1 MKFHLPRNRR
11 DHRMAGLFPS
21 LLLLLVPL
29 SLTALAGAVPSSPH
43 DKLFPDKI
51 ARELAGY
58 QDVVEQIVDY
68 AVNGPGQNQS
78 YERLATFTDAFG
90 SRLSGII
97 HTVVKPLQ
105 LTKSIVI
112 APLLNVLMLLTA
124 AVGNSK
130 SEENV
135 C

>member
-1 MKFHLPRNRR
+1 MATLAHHSPEEGLVWLCVELVIVKFHLPRNRR

-29 SLTALAGAVPSSPH
+29 SLAEAAPSSTH
-43 DKLFPDKI
+43 DKLLPDKI
-51 ARELAGY
+51 ARELVGY

-90 SRLSGII
+90 SRLSGTYI
-97 HTVVKPLQ
+97 Q
-105 LTKSIVI
+105 
-112 APLLNVLMLLTA
+112 
-124 AVGNSK
+124 
-130 SEENV
+130 
-135 C
+135 

>member
-29 SLTALAGAVPSSPH
+29 SLAEAAPSSTH
-43 DKLFPDKI
+43 DKLLPDKI
-51 ARELAGY
+51 ARELVGY

-97 HTVVKPLQ
+97 HTVFKPLL
-105 LTKSIVI
+105 LTKCIAI
-112 APLLNVLMLLTA
+112 APLLNVLMLLTV
-124 AVGNSK
+124 AVGTSK